1 MGLKTVSL
9 VICSL
14 AALGAG
20 LAIAQDA
27 AAPMSAEEAYA
38 ARVELMKSN
47 GATMRGAAELTG
59 EPAIAAMTT
68 MVSNFQT
75 IPSLF
80 PEGSIVDK
88 SRALPAIWEDFEA
101 FTAIAE
107 SGAAAAQTALDAA
120 TAGDNAAYMAAVEQ
134 IGQACGTCHQ
144 TYRGE

>member
-59 EPAIAAMTT
+59 EPAI
-68 MVSNFQT
+68 SNFQT